1 MTRSNDGFVRK
12 KSPQE
17 RLIICRKY
25 YQGGCACLPLLW
37 IINAIWF
44 YKQAFKVEPYP
55 QQVDI
60 RKYVIRSVIGAFI

>member
-1 MTRSNDGFVRK
+1 
-12 KSPQE
+12 
-17 RLIICRKY
+17 
-25 YQGGCACLPLLW
+25 GCACLPLLW